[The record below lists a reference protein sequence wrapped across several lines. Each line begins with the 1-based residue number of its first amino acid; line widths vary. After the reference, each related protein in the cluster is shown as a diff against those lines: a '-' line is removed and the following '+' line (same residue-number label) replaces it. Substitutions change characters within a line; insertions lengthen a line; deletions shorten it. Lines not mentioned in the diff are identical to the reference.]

1 MSRSIPAAIL
11 SALGQPEVYPFYA
24 VEMLFDS
31 GAVRL
36 WTGYTDRGIGET
48 IAASA
53 IQSGKQYVIKS
64 VGTTDFTLIGA
75 TSNTVGQSFLADGAG
90 SGTGTVNFAY
100 LGAGTLLSISG
111 IDEINDLSAK
121 SATISLNGISSSIV
135 SLSLSEPYQRR
146 QCRIL
151 FGVTNVSDFVEV
163 FGGYMNTMSIEDSGE
178 TSNITLTVESKLIE
192 LNRPRVR
199 RYTHESQKSRYP
211 TDTFFS
217 FVADL
222 QDKDVVWGRKI
233 A

>member
-11 SALGQPEVYPFYA
+11 AALSQPEVYPFYA

-31 GAVRL
+31 GAIRL
-36 WTGYTDRGIGET
+36 WTGYGDRT
-48 IAASA
+48 I
-53 IQSGKQYVIKS
+53 SGQ
-64 VGTTDFTLIGA
+64 T
-75 TSNTVGQSFLADGAG
+75 
-90 SGTGTVNFAY
+90 Y
-100 LGAGTLLSISG
+100 LGAGSVLSISG
-111 IDEINDLSAK
+111 IDEVNDLSAK
-121 SATISLNGISSSIV
+121 SATISLNGILSSIV
-135 SLSLSEPYQRR
+135 SLALDEPYQRR
-146 QCRIL
+146 VCRIL
-151 FGVTNVSDFVEV
+151 WGVTNVSDFVEI

-217 FVADL
+217 YVADL
-222 QDKDVVWGRKI
+222 QDRDIVWGRKT